1 MIPVSELLMTDS
13 GGSLTGGSQTLS
25 SMPWGAK
32 LPLLVTVLL
41 LCPFGPCTKVARAQ
55 ESGPD
60 QRLMTR
66 FSSAEVEWLRR
77 HPVIR
82 YSADPAWPPF
92 SIRRGD
98 TLEGIDPDYLRSIAS
113 KLRVRFEYVPT
124 QSWEETLQKLRRG
137 EIDLVTGIADLPER
151 PLDLLYTGPYTRF
164 PVALIMRNDGPFL
177 TSLRQIESRGLKMAG
192 PEGYAST
199 IFLRENHPMIELRP
213 VKSSAEALQLL
224 SRGEVDAV
232 MENLGVAAHQIR
244 THGLANLKIAG
255 SVPEELDP
263 AMAVRKD
270 SPELRSILDAA
281 ISDLGEDEHHSILEP
296 WILIEVAGLWRDR
309 SVRLLGLGLI
319 AVFGSGLLFALLKI
333 QSLRRELRTRHLEE
347 QLLRRSEER
356 SRRFYDALDGP
367 AFLTQPDGRIEFL
380 SERAAGLLKIGSRQ
394 VSGRLNLRTFLKRGG
409 DYDDLVAELR
419 VSRTLRE
426 RRIEFIDAEGG
437 SLACLCGL
445 RLLTDREGTEIGIEW
460 TGTCGIEGCETA
472 AETPPPAS

>member
-1 MIPVSELLMTDS
+1 MIFS
-13 GGSLTGGSQTLS
+13 GGSLSRGSHTLS
-25 SMPWGAK
+25 PVPRGTRLSLLAAFL
-32 LPLLVTVLL
+32 LP
-41 LCPFGPCTKVARAQ
+41 CPFGPRETVGQAE

-60 QRLMTR
+60 PRLMARLATG
-66 FSSAEVEWLRR
+66 EVEWLRR

-82 YSADPAWPPF
+82 YSADPDWPPF

-98 TLEGIDPDYLRSIAS
+98 ALEGIDPEYLRVIAS

-124 QSWEETLQKLRRG
+124 DSWEETLQKLRRG

-164 PVALIMRNDGPFL
+164 PVALILRKDGPFL
-177 TSLRQIESRGLKMAG
+177 TSLQQIESKGLKMAG

-199 IFLRENHPMIELRP
+199 IFLREHHPMIAVRP
-213 VKSSAEALQLL
+213 VSSSAEALQLL

-255 SVPEELDP
+255 SVSQHLDP
-263 AMAVRKD
+263 AMAVRPD
-270 SPELRSILDAA
+270 SAELRSILDAA
-281 ISDLGEDEHHSILEP
+281 ISDLGEDEHHAILEP
-296 WILIEVAGLWRDR
+296 WILVEVAGLWRDR
-309 SVRLLGLGLI
+309 NVRLLGLGLI
-319 AVFGSGLLFALLKI
+319 AVFGGGLLFALLKI
-333 QSLRRELRTRHLEE
+333 QSLRRELRARHLEE

-356 SRRFYDALDGP
+356 SRRFFDALDGP
-367 AFLTQPDGRIEFL
+367 VFLTQPDGRIEFL
-380 SERAAGLLKIGSRQ
+380 SERAAALLKIGSRQ

-409 DYDDLVAELR
+409 DFDELVAELR
-419 VSRTLRE
+419 EGRPTRE

-445 RLLTDREGTEIGIEW
+445 RLLTDREGGEIGIEW
-460 TGTCGIEGCETA
+460 TGVCGIGGCETP
-472 AETPPPAS
+472 AEKPPAAS